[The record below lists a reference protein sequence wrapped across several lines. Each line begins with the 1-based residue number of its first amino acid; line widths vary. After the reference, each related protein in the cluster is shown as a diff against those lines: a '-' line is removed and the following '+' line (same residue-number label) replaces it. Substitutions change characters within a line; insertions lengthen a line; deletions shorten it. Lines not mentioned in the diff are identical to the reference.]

1 MRRIGSRPRAPSLFQ
16 PGDGLVGARLQQM
29 YEADPGIPPPYARVA
44 GAQPDGLL
52 GKRNSLLIRAAGQ
65 ELAHAQFNKG
75 IGIVAIG
82 GERDL
87 EFGNRVSAPPLEAQ
101 QSAL

>member
-1 MRRIGSRPRAPSLFQ
+1 
-16 PGDGLVGARLQQM
+16 
-29 YEADPGIPPPYARVA
+29 
-44 GAQPDGLL
+44 LL
-52 GKRNSLLIRAAGQ
+52 GKRNGLLIRAAGQ

-101 QSAL
+101 QSALDPVRHWVARRSRYSLRNQLFGQSGAP